1 MSTISKDCNNL
12 GRCVEVYFDLSS
24 PFAYLGYERVWD
36 VAERTGATVR
46 ERPFLLGGLF
56 RAIGQADVPLFSMPL
71 VKQRYMSTDL
81 ARWAAYAGLPF
92 SFPARFPMNTVKA
105 LRMLHALPADVGPR
119 RRALTSAL
127 FRAYWGGEG
136 ADLSSDVVLTR
147 LAAEAGLDG
156 SALLARASESA
167 IKDALRAETEDAA
180 ARGVF
185 GAPTFVVGNDLFWG
199 QDRLV
204 LAEGALRRLPS

>member
-1 MSTISKDCNNL
+1 MSTIALDSNGS
-12 GRCVEVYFDLSS
+12 GRSVEVYFDFSS

-71 VKQRYMSTDL
+71 VKQRYMTTDL

-105 LRMLHALPADVGPR
+105 LRMLHALPAGAGLR
-119 RRALTSAL
+119 RRAFTSAL

-136 ADLSSDVVLTR
+136 ADLSSDAVLTR
-147 LAAEAGLDG
+147 LASEAGLDG
-156 SALLARASESA
+156 AALLARASEPA
-167 IKDALRAETEDAA
+167 AKDALRAETDGAA

-185 GAPTFVVGNDLFWG
+185 GAPTFVVGGELFWG

-204 LAEGALRRLPS
+204 LVEAALRRLPS